1 MLPLAL
7 LCAPAVDVA
16 PRFAACRRCHI
27 VAALPSFVSDQ
38 KIAAIGEAAF
48 VDAANSMAV
57 ADLTLPAEFASG
69 PVRTTYLKTNVAPS
83 SAPPLLLLHGFDI
96 SSLEYRRLLP
106 LLEAEG
112 LEAYAPCVAGWGF
125 TDTAN
130 LKSVGVDA
138 KRAQFLAF
146 LDQVMGGRPA
156 VVVGASLGASM
167 AVDLWAARPEA
178 VASLAFLDPGM
189 YTPAPPVVPEPVG
202 RLLIENVIGAD
213 GVRESIA
220 KQAYFEKEAQT
231 DDAIAVGMLHV
242 ARDRWADDSTAWLLG
257 GGYDVADAVVDL
269 GAAGVPTLTLW
280 GREDE
285 VILAGG
291 DAAGGLLTP
300 SPLASLL
307 GALPATTFRWVER
320 SGHTPHLE
328 QPAVTAR
335 AIAAFAR
342 GEPVPGDGDAAAV
355 VAAAERWE
363 GLRAWAA
370 STARDAGARASAA
383 VEELLKREA

>member
-1 MLPLAL
+1 
-7 LCAPAVDVA
+7 
-16 PRFAACRRCHI
+16 
-27 VAALPSFVSDQ
+27 
-38 KIAAIGEAAF
+38 
-48 VDAANSMAV
+48 
-57 ADLTLPAEFASG
+57 
-69 PVRTTYLKTNVAPS
+69 
-83 SAPPLLLLHGFDI
+83 
-96 SSLEYRRLLP
+96 
-106 LLEAEG
+106 
-112 LEAYAPCVAGWGF
+112 
-125 TDTAN
+125 
-130 LKSVGVDA
+130 
-138 KRAQFLAF
+138 
-146 LDQVMGGRPA
+146 MGGRPA
-156 VVVGASLGASM
+156 IVVGASLGASM

-285 VILAGG
+285 VIPAAATPWAAADAVAARVYWARRSRRPSAGSS
-291 DAAGGLLTP
+291 ASATRPTSSSPP
-300 SPLASLL
+300 SP
-307 GALPATTFRWVER
+307 
-320 SGHTPHLE
+320 
-328 QPAVTAR
+328 R

-342 GEPVPGDGDAAAV
+342 GEPVPGDGAAAAV
-355 VAAAERWE
+355 
-363 GLRAWAA
+363 G
-370 STARDAGARASAA
+370 GG
-383 VEELLKREA
+383 